1 MAGSD
6 LRKLILRELS
16 AVESD
21 ELNHYQIV
29 GLWSGGSI
37 AIKRVEDTKV
47 ALFVETQESSDSIV
61 FKIAQINGLVS
72 RRDELNV
79 SGSSISGFTIAPAN
93 SLNVYPFLSLAQH
106 VFDQISMDSEGPAS
120 LADVEEL
127 IEDWVEFFSLR
138 RGPSTEKV
146 LGLIGE
152 LLTLE
157 NLAQDLDFLSSY
169 WAGPTMG
176 DHDFRSN
183 DCSIEVKVSG
193 KKKGALTHQISS
205 LNQLDNKLIKGRLF
219 LASYRLQL
227 GANYELETKG
237 LIDRI
242 KSSSFCKD
250 SEGRYLMNIALSAAG
265 LDGEI
270 VPTKFSTFQIDSA
283 KYFEIDGDFPRLTK
297 ADVPKL
303 VVDSSYTIDLS
314 SVQHVCDIRPNS
326 YISIATGKVV
336 K

>member
-1 MAGSD
+1 MAGND

-21 ELNHYQIV
+21 ELSHYQIV

-37 AIKRVEDTKV
+37 AIKRVQDTKV

-61 FKIAQINGLVS
+61 FKIGQINGLVS
-72 RRDELNV
+72 RQDELNIP
-79 SGSSISGFTIAPAN
+79 GSSIYGFTIAPAD

-127 IEDWVEFFSLR
+127 IENWVEFFSLR

-146 LGLIGE
+146 LGVIGE

-157 NLAQDLDFLSSY
+157 NLAQDLSFHSSY
-169 WAGPTMG
+169 WAGPAMG

-205 LNQLDNKLIKGRLF
+205 LNQLDNKLISGRLF

-227 GANYELETKG
+227 GANYELGTKD

-242 KSSSFCKD
+242 KSSRFYKD
-250 SEGRYLMNIALSAAG
+250 TEGRYLMNIALSAAG
-265 LDGEI
+265 LSGEV
-270 VPTKFSTFQIDSA
+270 VPMKFSTFQIDSA
-283 KYFEIDGDFPRLTK
+283 KYFEIKGDFPRLTK

-314 SVQHVCDIRPNS
+314 SVQHECDIGPNS
-326 YISIATGKVV
+326 FISMETGRVV